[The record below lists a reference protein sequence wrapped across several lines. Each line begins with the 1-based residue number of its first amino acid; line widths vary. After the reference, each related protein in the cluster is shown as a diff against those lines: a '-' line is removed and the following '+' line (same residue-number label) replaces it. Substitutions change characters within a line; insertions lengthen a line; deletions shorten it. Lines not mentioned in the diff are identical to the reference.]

1 MKIDRDLQLEVLSF
15 CRDAYPASAEFTQSA
30 FWDHPHIHANLIY
43 LQEHQLID
51 GTLVNGNMEIWN
63 PGITAKGLDF
73 LEDDGGLSAILGAI
87 TVKLDPDDLRALI
100 AARIEESDLPTEQKA
115 SLSHAMGTLS
125 TQALGEMTKRLVNEA
140 VDQSPAVLRLF
151 QTFAGLS

>member
-15 CRDAYPASAEFTQSA
+15 CRDAYPASADLTQSP

-73 LEDDGGLSAILGAI
+73 LEDDGGLSAILGIWANTRCSRFLAVTRCCTPI
-87 TVKLDPDDLRALI
+87 PIRWRAPWPRSRTTSTRGSGWGRSRVPT
-100 AARIEESDLPTEQKA
+100 AA
-115 SLSHAMGTLS
+115 
-125 TQALGEMTKRLVNEA
+125 
-140 VDQSPAVLRLF
+140 
-151 QTFAGLS
+151 

>member
-1 MKIDRDLQLEVLSF
+1 MSRLAAGCV
-15 CRDAYPASAEFTQSA
+15 AYPASAELTQSP

-100 AARIEESDLPTEQKA
+100 AARIEESDLPTEQRLR
-115 SLSHAMGTLS
+115 SAMRW
-125 TQALGEMTKRLVNEA
+125 APYRRRLWG
-140 VDQSPAVLRLF
+140 R
-151 QTFAGLS
+151 

>member
-1 MKIDRDLQLEVLSF
+1 
-15 CRDAYPASAEFTQSA
+15 
-30 FWDHPHIHANLIY
+30 
-43 LQEHQLID
+43 
-51 GTLVNGNMEIWN
+51 MEIWN

>member
-1 MKIDRDLQLEVLSF
+1 M
-15 CRDAYPASAEFTQSA
+15 
-30 FWDHPHIHANLIY
+30 
-43 LQEHQLID
+43 
-51 GTLVNGNMEIWN
+51 
-63 PGITAKGLDF
+63 
-73 LEDDGGLSAILGAI
+73 SAILGAI

-140 VDQSPAVLRLF
+140 VDQSPVVLRLF